1 MRLAFFGDVVG
12 RSGREGLGRH
22 LPALRRRLSLE
33 FVTVNAENAAAGFG
47 ITENTARELFEAGAD
62 CLTLGNHSW
71 DQKEALTFIVREP
84 RLIRPLNYPA
94 LSDAPGR
101 GAQLF
106 TTDLGRRVLVINL
119 LGRVHMDP
127 LDDPFAAVDRELEA
141 CPLGVAADA
150 IVVDMHCEATSE
162 KMAMGHFCDGRAS
175 LVVGTH
181 THVPT
186 ADQQVLPGGTAYM
199 TDAGACADYDSVIGN
214 QKEEPL
220 RRFTTRISQGRF
232 KPAEGEATICGLFVE
247 TDEATG
253 LARRI
258 EPIRLGGRLTQTE
271 PQVEAVKASGPRVS
285 AARAH

>member
-22 LPALRRRLSLE
+22 LPALRRRLGLE
-33 FVTVNAENAAAGFG
+33 FVAINAENAAAGFG

-71 DQKEALTFIVREP
+71 DQKEALTYIVREP

-101 GAQLF
+101 GSQLF
-106 TTDLGRRVLVINL
+106 TTEAGRRVLVINL

-127 LDDPFAAVDRELEA
+127 LDDPFGAVDRELEA
-141 CPLGVAADA
+141 CPLGAAADA
-150 IVVDMHCEATSE
+150 IIVDLHCEATSE

-186 ADQQVLPGGTAYM
+186 ADQQILPGGTAYM

-232 KPAEGEATICGLFVE
+232 KPAEGEATVCGLYLE

-258 EPIRLGGRLTQTE
+258 EPIRVGGRLAQAAPE
-271 PQVEAVKASGPRVS
+271 FEGAQAQVT
-285 AARAH
+285 AAQAR